1 MLLSLFLTCVIA
13 LGGSTLLLLALGHRL
28 RIASR
33 VLGVLLAAGI
43 ALGAG
48 ELAARL
54 WGLPPGPVLGAEGL
68 LFVLCLVVVFTRPS
82 WNPIGQVFY
91 GALVASAVAYLTFAA
106 SYTLLGGLSLIGAL
120 ASGLLLVL
128 ELIALALTC
137 WYAFDSLD
145 AGCRVRWSRVPSEPD
160 PSYRPRVSLQIAAY
174 NEPPDMLIE
183 TIRSV
188 EAIEYPN
195 FEVLVIDNNTRDE
208 EVWRPVE
215 EYCRDRPNVRF
226 VHVDELPGYKAGA
239 LNLLLR
245 EHTAPDVELIGVVD
259 ADYLVD
265 PSYLS
270 SVAGYF
276 SDRELAFVQTPQD
289 YREYE
294 GDPYLRA
301 NYDAGEYFFA
311 ISMPSRNERDSII
324 FAGTMGL
331 IRRSVL
337 DGLGGWAEW
346 CITEDS
352 ETSLR
357 MLKAGY
363 SGLYV
368 SRSFGKGIMPLTFA
382 ALKSQRFRWCFGGI
396 QILRRHLR
404 SLLPWDRDPS
414 NHLSTGQR
422 LDYLFGTFHWFND
435 LVYLGFTL
443 VLLGT
448 AAALITT
455 GHVGIRPLLGA
466 VVLLPAALVVS
477 GLLRALWSLR
487 HGTGIGWRRAFL
499 AFANWLSLSWTGA
512 LACLQALFRKE
523 GVFLRTPKSAD
534 DPSFGSAVWAARSET
549 ALALSLWGAGA
560 AVAVLHLATPFLLAL
575 FAWQG
580 VVYGSSTYMS
590 VLNHRMKLPEDLER
604 RRQTERRRERLSQRL
619 PYYAGGAASLAAV
632 AAVSAVILFGG
643 THPGTPEDPF
653 TVPRSASS
661 GEGPIAGLLAPPT
674 RSTPTATVAPS
685 LSPTASPTVSPS
697 PTASPSPTPSPSP
710 TTTTTPANP
719 AP

>member
-13 LGGSTLLLLALGHRL
+13 LGGSTVLLLAVGHRL

-33 VLGVLLAAGI
+33 VIGVVLIVAI
-43 ALGAG
+43 AVGAG
-48 ELAARL
+48 ELAGRL
-54 WGLPPGPVLGAEGL
+54 WRLPPAPVLAAEML
-68 LFVLCLVVVFTRPS
+68 LFVVCLIVVFARPS

-91 GALVASAVAYLTFAA
+91 GSLVSSALAYLVFAA
-106 SYTLLGGLSLIGAL
+106 WYTLFGGLSVVGAL

-128 ELIALALTC
+128 ELIALTLTC

-145 AGCRVRWSRVPSEPD
+145 AGCRVRWSREPSEPD
-160 PSYRPRVSLQIAAY
+160 PTYRPKVSLQIAAY

-188 EAIEYPN
+188 ESIDYPN

-208 EVWRPVE
+208 AVWRPVE

-226 VHVDELPGYKAGA
+226 VHVDDLPGYKAGA

-245 EHTAPDVELIGVVD
+245 EHTGPDVELIGVVD

-270 SVAGYF
+270 SVVGYF
-276 SDRELAFVQTPQD
+276 SDPELAFVQTPQD

-294 GDPYLRA
+294 HDRYLRA
-301 NYDAGEYFFA
+301 NYDAGEYFFRT
-311 ISMPSRNERDSII
+311 SMPSRNERDSII

-337 DGLGGWAEW
+337 DDLGGWAEW

-357 MLKAGY
+357 MLKAGH

-368 SRSFGKGIMPLTFA
+368 GRSFGKGIMPLTFS

-396 QILRRHLR
+396 QILRRHLHA
-404 SLLPWDRDPS
+404 LLPWDRDPA
-414 NHLSTGQR
+414 NHLTTGQR

-435 LVYLGFTL
+435 LVYLGFTV

-448 AAALITT
+448 AAVLITT

-466 VVLLPAALVVS
+466 VVLLPSALIVS

-487 HGTGIGWRRAFL
+487 HRTGIGWRRALL
-499 AFANWLSLSWTGA
+499 AFGNWLSLSWTGA

-534 DPSFGSAVWAARSET
+534 DPSLASAFWAARSET

-560 AVAVLHLATPFLLAL
+560 AVAVLHLATPFLIAL

-580 VVYGSSTYMS
+580 AVYASSTYMS
-590 VLNHRMKLPEDLER
+590 VLNQRMKLPEDLER
-604 RRQTERRRERLSQRL
+604 RRRTERRRERLAQRL
-619 PYYAGGAASLAAV
+619 PYYASGAASIAAV

-643 THPGTPEDPF
+643 THPGTPKDPF
-653 TVPRSASS
+653 TVQRSAST
-661 GEGPIAGLLAPPT
+661 GQGPIASLIEPSTEPT
-674 RSTPTATVAPS
+674 PTPTPSPSASATSTPSAS
-685 LSPTASPTVSPS
+685 ASPTISP
-697 PTASPSPTPSPSP
+697 SPSPTP
-710 TTTTTPANP
+710 
-719 AP
+719 

>member
-1 MLLSLFLTCVIA
+1 VLLSLFLTCVIA
-13 LGGSTLLLLALGHRL
+13 LGVSTVLLLALGHRIP
-28 RIASR
+28 IASR
-33 VLGVLLAAGI
+33 ILGALLAAAI
-43 ALGAG
+43 AVGAG

-54 WGLPPGPVLGAEGL
+54 WQLPPGPVLAAEAL
-68 LFVLCLVVVFTRPS
+68 LLVIALIVVSARSP
-82 WNPIGQVFY
+82 WNPVGQVFY
-91 GALVASAVAYLTFAA
+91 ASLVSSALAYLAFAA
-106 SYTLLGGLSLIGAL
+106 WFTLFGGLSVIGAL
-120 ASGLLLVL
+120 ASGVLFVL
-128 ELIALALTC
+128 ELIALSLTC

-145 AGCRVRWSRVPSEPD
+145 AGCRVRWSRVPSNPD

-188 EAIEYPN
+188 EAIDYPN

-208 EVWRPVE
+208 AVWRPVE
-215 EYCRDRPNVRF
+215 EYCRDRPDVRF

-270 SVAGYF
+270 SVVGYF
-276 SDRELAFVQTPQD
+276 SDPQLAFVQTPQD

-294 GDPYLRA
+294 HDPYLRA
-301 NYDAGEYFFA
+301 NYDAGEYFFTT
-311 ISMPSRNERDSII
+311 SMPSRNERDSII

-331 IRRSVL
+331 LRRSVL

-357 MLKAGY
+357 MLRSGY

-368 SRSFGKGIMPLTFA
+368 ARSFGKGIMPLTFA

-404 SLLPWDRDPS
+404 SLLPWDRDPA

-422 LDYLFGTFHWFND
+422 LDYLFGTLHWFND

-466 VVLLPAALVVS
+466 VVLLPSALIVS

-487 HGTGIGWRRAFL
+487 HRTGIGWRRALL
-499 AFANWLSLSWTGA
+499 AFGNWLSLSWAGA
-512 LACLQALFRKE
+512 LACLQALFRTE
-523 GVFLRTPKSAD
+523 GVFLRTPKTAD
-534 DPSFGSAVWAARSET
+534 DPSLASAVWAARSET
-549 ALALSLWGAGA
+549 ALALSLWGAGI
-560 AVAVLHLATPFLLAL
+560 AVAWLRLATPFLLAL

-580 VVYGSSTYMS
+580 AVYASSTYMS

-604 RRQTERRRERLSQRL
+604 RRRTERKRERLAQRL
-619 PYYAGGAASLAAV
+619 PYYAGGAASVVAV
-632 AAVSAVILFGG
+632 AAVSALILFGG
-643 THPGTPEDPF
+643 THPGTPENPF
-653 TVPRSASS
+653 TVPRSASA
-661 GEGPIAGLLAPPT
+661 GQGPIAGVIAPAIG
-674 RSTPTATVAPS
+674 STPTATVAPS
-685 LSPTASPTVSPS
+685 ASLTASPTPSVSAS
-697 PTASPSPTPSPSP
+697 PTVTPTPTQSTTPSPSASP
-710 TTTTTPANP
+710 
-719 AP
+719 